1 MKGVIVVMMK
11 VLTNIFPVSTVNIE
25 GVVAEL

>member
-1 MKGVIVVMMK
+1 MKGVIVVMK